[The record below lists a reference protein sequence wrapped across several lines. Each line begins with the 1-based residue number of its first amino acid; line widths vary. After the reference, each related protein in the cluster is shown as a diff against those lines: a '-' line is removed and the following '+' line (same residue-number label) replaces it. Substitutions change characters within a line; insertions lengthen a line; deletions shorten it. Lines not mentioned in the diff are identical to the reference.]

1 MGEEGEEEV
10 EEPYSS
16 LGTGKALSSLRSFAS
31 SSLVQEMMKSVN

>member
-16 LGTGKALSSLRSFAS
+16 LGTGKALSSLRSLA